1 MGKGVRDRVSAGIFL
16 SLNLLGVGEAG
27 AQLSDPIPARIPQ
40 GAISIS
46 LQLVASGL
54 RAPNLLVN
62 DGAGRSFVVDQTGAV
77 GILQN
82 GSMLSTPFLDVSSR
96 LVSLNASYD
105 ERGLLG
111 FALDP
116 GFHDPQSAGYG
127 RVFTYTS
134 EPVSSGV
141 PTMENPF
148 TNTINH
154 HSVVASWRV
163 NPENPDQVDVSSRL
177 EIMRIEQPQANHN
190 GGMLAF
196 GEDGMMYIGLGDGG
210 ASNDTAA
217 GHNSTIGNG
226 QDNAIALGKILRIDV
241 NGTNSAN
248 GKYGIPAGN
257 PFASSTG
264 AEIREIYAS
273 GLRNP
278 YRFSFD
284 GATLIV
290 PDVGQNEIEEVN
302 IVQAGGNYGWR
313 YKEGTFRFNTNGT
326 VSSDLSGLPEGLIDP
341 VAQYDH
347 DDGISIIA
355 GFIYNGLMI
364 PELQGKYVFG
374 DFSLSFSSP
383 SGRLFYADLDSGEI
397 AEFLM
402 GESLGLFLK
411 GFGEDA
417 DGELYV
423 LGSTRSGPGGT
434 EGVILKIVPEP
445 HPITLAVG
453 GLCGLALLQVFRRRS
468 RARKR

>member
-1 MGKGVRDRVSAGIFL
+1 MGMGLRGRVSAGVFL
-16 SLNLLGVGEAG
+16 SLSLLGIGEIR

-46 LQLVASGL
+46 LQPVASGL

-62 DGAGRSFVVDQTGAV
+62 GGAGRNFIVDQTGTIS
-77 GILQN
+77 ILQN
-82 GSMLSTPFLDVSSR
+82 GSVLSTPFLDVSSR
-96 LVSLNASYD
+96 LVSLNANYD

-111 FALDP
+111 FAIDP
-116 GFHDPQSAGYG
+116 GFYDPLSAGYG

-134 EPVSSGV
+134 EPLSSGT

-154 HSVVASWRV
+154 HSVVSSWKV
-163 NPENPDQVDVSSRL
+163 NPENPNQIDTSSRVEL
-177 EIMRIEQPQANHN
+177 MRIEQPQANHN

-196 GEDGMMYIGLGDGG
+196 GDDGMMYIGLGDGG
-210 ASNDTAA
+210 ASNDTAT
-217 GHNSTIGNG
+217 GHNQTIGNG

-241 NGTNSAN
+241 NGTNSSN
-248 GKYGIPAGN
+248 GKYGIPASN
-257 PFASSTG
+257 PFAASAG
-264 AEIREIYAS
+264 GEVKEIYAS
-273 GLRNP
+273 GFRNP

-302 IVQAGGNYGWR
+302 IVEAGGNYGWR

-326 VSSDLSGLPEGLIDP
+326 VSSDLSGLPAGLIDP
-341 VAQYDH
+341 VLQYDH
-347 DDGISIIA
+347 DDGISIIG

-383 SGRLFYADLDSGEI
+383 SGRLFYADLETGEI

-402 GESLGLFLK
+402 GQSLGLFLK

-417 DGELYV
+417 DGELYII
-423 LGSTRSGPGGT
+423 GSTRSGPGGT
-434 EGVILKIVPEP
+434 DGVIFKIVPEP
-445 HPITLAVG
+445 NPILLGIG
-453 GLCGLALLQVFRRRS
+453 GLSGLIAWQFFRKHSRRREH
-468 RARKR
+468 